1 MNQYVSPGAT
11 LGNNVTIGINA
22 IIMDKAVIGDNCLI
36 GNNVVIHE
44 GTIVGESVRIDDNTV
59 IGKKPL
65 SSPRSIFKVPE
76 GLAPARIGSYCQI
89 GANVIIYAQCE
100 IGERN
105 LIADL
110 ATLRENVRIG
120 DLNIIGRNVS
130 IENFV
135 NIGSRNKF
143 ETNCYIT
150 AYSEIEDYCFVAPCV
165 ATSNDNYMARDP
177 EYTLSILLAS
187 SKEVHLS
194 DMLYQSVLL
203 NRIEFALFLAVLI
216 DLLEGIAHVKVCHS
230 IALPAHSL
238 LDRQMLYACWNLVLK
253 VCQVYLLLT
262 DELLKDV

>member
-44 GTIVGESVRIDDNTV
+44 GTVVGDSVRIDDNAV

-76 GLAPARIGSYCQI
+76 DLAPARIGSYCQI

-177 EYTLSILLAS
+177 ERFNHFRGITMKRGARIGVNCTILPGKVLEEDCCVAGG
-187 SKEVHLS
+187 
-194 DMLYQSVLL
+194 SVVS
-203 NRIEFALFLAVLI
+203 RDVPAKTVVLGSPARP
-216 DLLEGIAHVKVCHS
+216 LRPVPEAQQLENN
-230 IALPAHSL
+230 
-238 LDRQMLYACWNLVLK
+238 LDK
-253 VCQVYLLLT
+253 
-262 DELLKDV
+262 K